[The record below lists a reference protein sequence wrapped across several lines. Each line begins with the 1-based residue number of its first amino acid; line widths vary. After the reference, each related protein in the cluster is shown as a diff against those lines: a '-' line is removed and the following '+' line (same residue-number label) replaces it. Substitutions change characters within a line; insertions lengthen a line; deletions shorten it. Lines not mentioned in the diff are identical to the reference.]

1 MTVSFQSKR
10 SWKLDKIKLFMF
22 GYVKK
27 WQVDKKD
34 QICYGYT
41 LIANQSFVS
50 ICEQMANPTN
60 IGYMFVLIYSE
71 GRVLG

>member
-1 MTVSFQSKR
+1 
-10 SWKLDKIKLFMF
+10 MF